1 MARTGLTRDQVNEAA
16 ESLMLEGQTPTVVG
30 VRTRLGGGSMSN
42 ITKWLAEWKA
52 EQEIKRADSQP
63 PMPSSVEGAMRQVW
77 GAAWKETQTQIEAER
92 EALANLRREIERER
106 TEMLAEINRLDGEL
120 ETAKTE
126 TQQMREALDAERHEH
141 EGTRAEVKEARAVA
155 SERKARIEQQTNELQ
170 EAQRQA
176 AEASA
181 QAGRAQALAVERDRA
196 LAEKVQEAQHQAA
209 EAKAQAGRA
218 QALAIERD
226 RALADKDRLANDLKR
241 EQETAKQAKAAID
254 AGAAKIRKLEETLAD
269 ERTARAE
276 GERKLA
282 DLRVEVARLGERAA
296 HADELRTLLDELRRD
311 HGNARS

>member
-52 EQEIKRADSQP
+52 EQEIKRADAMP

-77 GAAWKETQTQIEAER
+77 GAAWKETQNQIEAER
-92 EALANLRREIERER
+92 EALANLRKELERER
-106 TEMLAEINRLDGEL
+106 TEMLVEINRLDSEL
-120 ETAKTE
+120 DTARTEIDALKTE
-126 TQQMREALDAERHEH
+126 LAAERHSH
-141 EGTRAEVKEARAVA
+141 EGTRAQAMEARAVA
-155 SERKARIEQQTNELQ
+155 IERKARIEQQTNELQ

-176 AEASA
+176 AEAST
-181 QAGRAQALAVERDRA
+181 QAGRAQALIVERDSA
-196 LAEKVQEAQHQAA
+196 LAEKVREAQRQAA
-209 EAKAQAGRA
+209 EATAQAGRA

-226 RALADKDRLANDLKR
+226 RALADKERLAADLKR

-254 AGAAKIRKLEETLAD
+254 AGAAKIRKLAEALEG
-269 ERTARAE
+269 ERTARTE

-296 HADELRTLLDELRRD
+296 HADELRTMLDELRRD

>member
-30 VRTRLGGGSMSN
+30 VRTRLGGGSLSN

-52 EQEIKRADSQP
+52 EQEIKRADALP

-77 GAAWKETQTQIEAER
+77 GAAWKETQTQIEGER
-92 EALANLRREIERER
+92 ETMASARKEIERER
-106 TEMLAEINRLDGEL
+106 AEMLAEINRLDGEL
-120 ETAKTE
+120 EAARTE
-126 TQQMREALDAERHEH
+126 IQQVNEALDAERHEH
-141 EGTRAEVKEARAVA
+141 ESTRADVKEARAIA
-155 SERKARIEQQTNELQ
+155 SERKARIEQQTIELQ

-176 AEASA
+176 AE
-181 QAGRAQALAVERDRA
+181 VT
-196 LAEKVQEAQHQAA
+196 
-209 EAKAQAGRA
+209 AQAGRA

-254 AGAAKIRKLEETLAD
+254 AGAVKIRKLEEALED
-269 ERTARAE
+269 ERTARTE

-282 DLRVEVARLGERAA
+282 DLRVEVATLTERAA
-296 HADELRTLLDELRRD
+296 RTDELLALVETLQR
-311 HGNARS
+311 GQPKGRS